1 LCLTSTDALT
11 LFSPLLRRPAFRS
24 SGATGCGFSAT
35 RSTAA
40 PQSREIYEWICTQ
53 EEKHPGQN
61 LQGHNLHPWAQPWF
75 RPHPVIAN
83 KVGIDGGAAFEGGAI
98 LLVEWPSLSF
108 FRIPTSD
115 STENLLE

>member
-1 LCLTSTDALT
+1 V
-11 LFSPLLRRPAFRS
+11 
-24 SGATGCGFSAT
+24 
-35 RSTAA
+35 
-40 PQSREIYEWICTQ
+40 
-53 EEKHPGQN
+53 
-61 LQGHNLHPWAQPWF
+61 AQPWF